1 MKRIVRVLF
10 VVSFLVGS
18 LLLAEGRPAN
28 VQGKWQASWT
38 GRLGNE
44 PVMLV
49 LKQQGSK
56 LTGKLLRGTTVTPLT
71 GTITGNEISILVNF
85 AGPKPYTILFKG
97 SVEGDSIKGTSQAQN
112 VGDSGA
118 YMGHGGE
125 IVLPDRPWTAT
136 RMHVNQQVAKVTQHL
151 SK

>member
-1 MKRIVRVLF
+1 MKRIVRVLCIA
-10 VVSFLVGS
+10 SFLMSS
-18 LLLAEGRPAN
+18 LLWAEGRPAN

-38 GRLGNE
+38 GRLGSE

-56 LTGKLLRGTTVTPLT
+56 VTGKMLRGTTATPLT
-71 GTITGNEISILVNF
+71 GTIAGNEISMRVNF

-125 IVLPDRPWTAT
+125 IVQPDRPWTAT
-136 RMHVNQQVAKVTQHL
+136 RMRASQQQVAKVTQ
-151 SK
+151 